1 MLYMG
6 RLYMK
11 ENNAFLFVGNM
22 PSFGCLL
29 DDVLSISSEEWARYR
44 DRRVGVAAGKTD
56 TIPLIYDNKHRCPAR
71 KHFFQNPPPTPPIC
85 RYSYYGRSIV

>member
-1 MLYMG
+1 MG

-29 DDVLSISSEEWARYR
+29 DDVLSISSEEWVRYR

-56 TIPLIYDNKHRCPAR
+56 TIPLIYDKKHRINSGML
-71 KHFFQNPPPTPPIC
+71 HEN
-85 RYSYYGRSIV
+85 Y